1 MEPFVEPTTPDTI
14 DDLED
19 LQTLKTLEEQ
29 LLSFKDIANLALHR
43 VDTINTLIEQEKFEF
58 TDLKIRVGGR
68 RATAVYKLLEELGLE
83 ETDLTM
89 GVFLKT
95 LNTYLIQKGL
105 IDLNDLQIV
114 LNQTVAAAFHKPLAL
129 KKVPYALLLR
139 SLPTMF
145 I

>member
-1 MEPFVEPTTPDTI
+1 MEPMEEPNIP

-19 LQTLKTLEEQ
+19 LETLKSLEEQ

-58 TDLKIRVGGR
+58 TDLKIRVAPR
-68 RATAVYKLLEELGLE
+68 KRATHVQKLLEELNLIE
-83 ETDLTM
+83 EGLTM
-89 GVFLKT
+89 GVFLKS

-139 SLPTMF
+139 SLPQMF
-145 I
+145 V